1 MICPDCGHDN
11 IPGMDSCEECGTDLR
26 SLDVPQPGQGL
37 QKTLLEEPLR
47 ALSPRRPLK
56 VSPGDTLD
64 KAVRLM
70 KENNE
75 GSVFVMEEERLV
87 GILTERDLLLKVA
100 GKPIALDRT
109 PVRNMMTREP
119 VVLRSDDALA
129 YALNRMSV
137 GRYRHIPIV
146 DGGRL
151 TGFVSVRG
159 ILGFIAEKLA

>member
-11 IPGMDSCEECGTDLR
+11 IQGMDSCEECGADLR
-26 SLDVPQPGQGL
+26 SLDVPQPRAGL
-37 QKTLLEEPLR
+37 QRTLLEEPLR
-47 ALSPRRPLK
+47 SLQPHRPL
-56 VSPGDTLD
+56 VVGPDDPLE

-70 KENNE
+70 KEHNE
-75 GSVFVMEEERLV
+75 GSVFVMDGARLI

-109 PVRNMMTREP
+109 PVRNMMTRDP
-119 VVLRSDDALA
+119 VVLRSDDVLA

-159 ILGFIAEKLA
+159 ILRYIAEKLA

>member
-1 MICPDCGHDN
+1 MICPDCGYDN
-11 IPGMDSCEECGTDLR
+11 LPGMDSCEECGADLR
-26 SLDVPQPGQGL
+26 SLDIPQPRTGL
-37 QKTLLEEPLR
+37 QRTLLEEPLS
-47 ALSPRRPLK
+47 ALQPRRPLT
-56 VSPGDTLD
+56 VSPDDPLIV
-64 KAVRLM
+64 AVRLM

-75 GSVFVMEEERLV
+75 GSVFAMEGERLV

-109 PVRNMMTREP
+109 PVRNMMTRNP
-119 VVLRSDDALA
+119 DVLRGDDVLA

-146 DGGRL
+146 ERGRF

-159 ILGFIAEKLA
+159 ILRHIAERLA